1 MTNGKSLV
9 LGLLLFCSF
18 SFFLSAQSS
27 TYSKIYDI
35 PVGIYDAA
43 RGMILTGDEIIVNA
57 RHGCWEIDNIYPSC
71 TSVNRFTLTGELIET
86 VAFDSIFPE
95 GRNRAVLFD
104 GKYYLGGH
112 LHGEVSNRA
121 TYLYCLDTDL
131 NLLNQAII
139 PNNEPGIHN
148 NEGLLA
154 DTNFLYLYGY
164 TVLPS
169 GTESRNKIS
178 KLNRSTFE
186 VLWERI
192 LPTQHTYNRIYDLQ
206 FTPQGQLAVL
216 RERHNGAGAGADFSM
231 ELLLLDTA
239 GTVLQVLPTD
249 DWGDDHLS
257 FHVGQDGYIYYGT
270 YAFPDEFLPESR
282 GVINKINASLDT
294 LQWSY
299 RLPVN
304 RFVLGRHY
312 QMRDF
317 AETANGDIVVCG
329 TTWDYSDGG
338 YQSNNQTYHGFIAR
352 VSPQGEKRWVR
363 LYQHRSYV
371 EPLAA
376 LGRYRPSFLNKIVE
390 TATGELIAAGNVVYD
405 DFQAAALP
413 DSSTYGHLW
422 LLSVD
427 ANGCLAGEECKE
439 RIVLDS
445 IGPPDLS
452 LHVGSRWTYEEVN
465 SWGSVGPGVYE
476 IVDTTTL
483 NDTLAYVVEKTL
495 GVGEGQ
501 ITYLHTVED
510 TVYHYNAD
518 EEHFELRFVY
528 NAPTTESDLLDFIVN
543 YEAPWSGVCHNE
555 LDEAQVYV
563 DSVTQRIIGNY
574 VFPIQHLRIANNGSE
589 VNDLKAQIYTGIG
602 NNESFRLGL
611 GYGLCDPPW
620 RTTQLRCFE
629 TNGATHHFVDY
640 PCDSTW
646 LISNTETLPEISDIT
661 VFPNPGKGTFQLRGL
676 PAGTVPYTV
685 YDLQG
690 RPLQQGVLQ
699 EPILRLSLEDG
710 VYLLQLSI
718 DNKRMVTR
726 KLVVM
731 Q

>member
-1 MTNGKSLV
+1 MSYKRAFVVCV
-9 LGLLLFCSF
+9 LMV
-18 SFFLSAQSS
+18 LSNCIFTQEQI
-27 TYSKIYDI
+27 TYSKIYDT
-35 PVGIYDAA
+35 PLGRRDVSYSMVESERGIVVYAKKSCWLA
-43 RGMILTGDEIIVNA
+43 ENQYISCVILNVFNHE
-57 RHGCWEIDNIYPSC
+57 
-71 TSVNRFTLTGELIET
+71 GELT
-86 VAFDSIFPE
+86 NSVSFDTLFPE
-95 GRNRAVLFD
+95 GRNRLILFD
-104 GKYYLGGH
+104 DQYYLTGH
-112 LHGEVSNRA
+112 PHSSVLNRP
-121 TYLYCLDTDL
+121 TVLYQLDSSL
-131 NLLNQAII
+131 NVVYQTNI

-154 DTNFLYLYGY
+154 DTNFLYLYGQSN
-164 TVLPS
+164 PPIGGS
-169 GTESRNKIS
+169 HSKIS
-178 KLNRSTFE
+178 KLNRNTFE
-186 VLWERI
+186 VLWERM
-192 LPTQHTYNRIYDLQ
+192 LPSEHTHNRIYDLQ

-239 GTVLQVLPTD
+239 GTVLQELPTD

-257 FHVGQDGYIYYGT
+257 FHVGQDGYLYYGT
-270 YAFPDEFLPESR
+270 YGFPDEFLPEAR

-371 EPLAA
+371 EPLDS

-427 ANGCLAGEECKE
+427 ANGCLDGEECKE

-452 LHVGSRWTYEEVN
+452 LHIGSRWTYEEVN

-476 IVDTTTL
+476 IVDTTML
-483 NDTLAYVVEKTL
+483 NDTMAYVVEKTQ

-501 ITYLHTVED
+501 ITYLHAVED

-518 EEHFELRFVY
+518 EERFELRFVY
-528 NAPTTESDLLDFIVN
+528 NSPTTESDLLDFIVN

-555 LDEAQVYV
+555 LSEARVYV
-563 DSVTQRIIGNY
+563 DSVTQRIIGDY
-574 VFPIQHLRIANNGSE
+574 VFPIQHLRIADNGSE
-589 VNDLKAQIYTGIG
+589 VNDLKAQVYTGVG

-629 TNGATHHFVDY
+629 TNGAAHHFVDY

-646 LISNTETLPEISDIT
+646 LISNIETLAEVSDIT

-676 PAGTVPYTV
+676 PSGKVPYMI
-685 YDLQG
+685 YDIQG
-690 RPLQQGVLQ
+690 RPLQQGLLQ
-699 EPILRLSLEDG
+699 EPVLHLSLDNG

-718 DNKRMVTR
+718 DNKRIVSR
-726 KLVVM
+726 KLVIV